1 MIKTTNM
8 MLESLKD
15 YANPKAKLARMVK
28 NRECFPIVKGLY
40 ETERNVPAHLLAGSI
55 YGPSYISF
63 EYALGHYGLIP
74 ERVVVVTCAT
84 FEKKKKKRY
93 ETLFGT
99 FSYRDVPAAAF
110 PLALRL
116 VQEGEYFYRIRLY
129 AMSFIFNRRWQIIK
143 KWQRCF
149 WMICVLKKNSWLRST
164 WKKLP
169 GLHRIIIRQTSGGW
183 RLF

>member
-8 MLESLKD
+8 MLESLRD

-84 FEKKKKKRY
+84 FEKKKKSDMKHCLARSPIV
-93 ETLFGT
+93 T
-99 FSYRDVPAAAF
+99 FQ
-110 PLALRL
+110 LRL
-116 VQEGEYFYRIRLY
+116 F
-129 AMSFIFNRRWQIIK
+129 
-143 KWQRCF
+143 
-149 WMICVLKKNSWLRST
+149 
-164 WKKLP
+164 
-169 GLHRIIIRQTSGGW
+169 HW
-183 RLF
+183 R

>member
-8 MLESLKD
+8 MLESLKE

-93 ETLFGT
+93 ETLIAEPEKALCDEIYIQ
-99 FSYRDVPAAAF
+99 SPVANNKEMAALLLDDLRIEEKQLAALDVEKIARLAPHYHSTNVRRLAAF
-110 PLALRL
+110 LRK
-116 VQEGEYFYRIRLY
+116 V
-129 AMSFIFNRRWQIIK
+129 K
-143 KWQRCF
+143 K
-149 WMICVLKKNSWLRST
+149 
-164 WKKLP
+164 
-169 GLHRIIIRQTSGGW
+169 
-183 RLF
+183 